1 MELKNIYRK
10 LVLLFTGGI
19 ALSFLME
26 IFFNLHGLV
35 FPINLWLVIILL
47 ISTFS
52 FYYFLK
58 DNKIFII
65 LSSVHTAIVGLIFYI
80 IFLILSGIIPQVENN
95 SILSSLG
102 LTHIVKSYPFAFI
115 TVVLII
121 NLLLAIWKRIFMP
134 LTLKNITFLIN
145 HLGILIVLLFA
156 SLAAFDLIRTTMYI
170 EKNKVIW
177 YAFKDNKEIVELPFA
192 IELKDFRIDYFEPNV
207 QLLKIKDIN
216 KNKLDLISQHSI
228 SDNYF
233 RLKDIYIKV
242 NKVIPFAWFMQ
253 DTIVTSF
260 SPGYTKA
267 VNVTITHN
275 NKKIDAWLSYPTF
288 AQNARYVRIK
298 DYIIMLSTPQAK
310 KYVSDVKIYDKS
322 GKIYDDSIL
331 VNHPLDIFGWKIYQK
346 DYDQNLGEFSNI
358 SILEVNHDR
367 WLPIIYFGIF
377 MMIIGSIFLLI
388 TSRR

>member
-1 MELKNIYRK
+1 MDLKQIYK
-10 LVLLFTGGI
+10 NLVILLTGGI
-19 ALSFLME
+19 FIGFILE
-26 IFFNLHGLV
+26 VFFD
-35 FPINLWLVIILL
+35 FPNIAFPYNLWLAIALL
-47 ISTFS
+47 ILS
-52 FYYFLK
+52 FAIYYFYRDK
-58 DNKIFII
+58 KFFVI

-95 SILSSLG
+95 TFLSQIG
-102 LTHIVKSYPFAFI
+102 LTHIVKSYPFALLTLI
-115 TVVLII
+115 LII

-145 HLGILIVLLFA
+145 HLGILIVLMFA
-156 SLAAFDLIRTTMYI
+156 SLAAFDLIRTTMYV

-177 YAFKDNKEIVELPFA
+177 YAFKDNKEVVDLPFA

-207 QLLKIKDIN
+207 QLLKIKNIS
-216 KNKLDLISQHSI
+216 KNQLDLITQHSI
-228 SDNYF
+228 TDKNF
-233 RLKDIYIKV
+233 KLKNIDVTI
-242 NKVIPFAWFMQ
+242 NKVIPYAWFLQ
-253 DTIVTSF
+253 DTIVSHY

-267 VNVTITHN
+267 VHAIITLDNKTIDT
-275 NKKIDAWLSYPTF
+275 WLSYPTF

-298 DYIIMLSTPQAK
+298 DYIIMLSTPQPK

-331 VNHPLDIFGWKIYQK
+331 VNHPLDIYGWKIYQK
-346 DYDQNLGEFSNI
+346 DYEQNLGEFSNI

-377 MMIIGSIFLLI
+377 MMIVGSILLLI

>member
-1 MELKNIYRK
+1 MDLKNIYKK
-10 LVLLFTGGI
+10 LVLLFTGGTTFFF
-19 ALSFLME
+19 FLE
-26 IFFNLHGLV
+26 IFFYLPNLV
-35 FPINLWLVIILL
+35 FPFNLWFIIILL
-47 ISTFS
+47 ITTFS

-58 DNKIFII
+58 DNKIFIV

-95 SILSSLG
+95 TFLSTIG
-102 LTHIVKSYPFAFI
+102 LTHIVKSYPFALL
-115 TVVLII
+115 TLVLII

-145 HLGILIVLLFA
+145 HLGILIVLMFA

-177 YAFKDNKEIVELPFA
+177 YAFKDNKEVVELPFA

-207 QLLKIKDIN
+207 QLLKIKNIS
-216 KNKLDLISQHSI
+216 KNELDLITQHSI
-228 SDNYF
+228 TEKSF
-233 RLKDIYIKV
+233 KLKNIDVKI
-242 NKVIPFAWFMQ
+242 NKVIPYAWFLQ
-253 DTIVTSF
+253 DTIVSQY

-267 VNVTITHN
+267 VHATISLD
-275 NKKIDAWLSYPTF
+275 NKTIDTWLSYPTF

-298 DYIIMLSTPQAK
+298 DYIIILSTPQPK

-331 VNHPLDIFGWKIYQK
+331 VNHPLDIYGWKIYQK